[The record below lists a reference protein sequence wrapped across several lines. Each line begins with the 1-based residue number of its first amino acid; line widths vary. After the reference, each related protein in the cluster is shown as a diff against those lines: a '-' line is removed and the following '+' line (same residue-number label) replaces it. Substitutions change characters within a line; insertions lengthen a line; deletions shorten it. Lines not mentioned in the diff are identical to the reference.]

1 MKLKQTLPALLLLL
15 SGLAF
20 SAAASAQAP
29 AETKAKASEPAEAPS
44 QGTKYTEEGADTCLA
59 CHGDDAKVM
68 LIFKTRHANRADKRT
83 PFAGLQCE
91 ACHGPGA
98 KHADG
103 GDTNAI
109 NSQKESSW
117 VPVADRNKVC
127 LACHQGNARIGWHGS
142 AHDANN
148 VACSSCHK
156 VHAERDPVLAKAT
169 QPEACYRCHKQQRA
183 DFHKPSAH
191 PVRFGS
197 LACSD
202 CHSTHGSSASAML
215 VQPTV
220 NQTCTTCHAEKRG
233 PFLWEH
239 APVAENCTLCHTPHG
254 SVRPSLLTKTP
265 PLLCQQCH
273 TVAGHPAVAR
283 TGAALPQGGGV
294 GAGFVLA
301 GSCTN
306 CHSQVHGSN
315 HPSGVKLMR

>member
-1 MKLKQTLPALLLLL
+1 MKLEKALPALLLVL

-20 SAAASAQAP
+20 STAVPAQAAAEAKPKASAPAQAP
-29 AETKAKASEPAEAPS
+29 G
-44 QGTKYTEEGADTCLA
+44 QGTRYSEEGADTCLA
-59 CHGDDAKVM
+59 CHGDDAG
-68 LIFKTRHANRADKRT
+68 LARIFKTRHANRGDKRT

-103 GDTNAI
+103 GDTSAI
-109 NSQKESSW
+109 NSLKDSSW
-117 VPVADRNKVC
+117 VPVQDRNKVC
-127 LACHQGNARIGWHGS
+127 LGCHQGNARMGWHGS
-142 AHDANN
+142 AHDAI
-148 VACSSCHK
+148 ACASCHK
-156 VHAERDPVLAKAT
+156 IHAERDPVLAKAT
-169 QPEACYRCHKQQRA
+169 QPDTCYQCHKQQRA
-183 DFHKPSAH
+183 DFQKPSAH
-191 PVRFGS
+191 PVRFGK

-202 CHSTHGSSASAML
+202 CHSPHGSNAPAML
-215 VQPTV
+215 AKPTV
-220 NQTCTTCHAEKRG
+220 NQTCFTCHAEKRG

-239 APVAENCTLCHTPHG
+239 APVAENCTLCHSAHG
-254 SVRPSLLTKTP
+254 SPRPSLLTKTP

-283 TGAALPQGGGV
+283 TGAALPANGGV

>member
-1 MKLKQTLPALLLLL
+1 MNLKNAFAILLLTF
-15 SGLAF
+15 SGIALAAEQ
-20 SAAASAQAP
+20 AAKKETD
-29 AETKAKASEPAEAPS
+29 AEPG

-109 NSQKESSW
+109 NSHKDSSW
-117 VPVADRNKVC
+117 VPVRDRNKVC
-127 LACHQGNARIGWHGS
+127 LACHQGNARMGWHGS

-148 VACSSCHK
+148 VACASCHK

-169 QPEACYRCHKQQRA
+169 QPEACYKCHKQQRA

-202 CHSTHGSSASAML
+202 CHSAHGSNAPAML

-254 SVRPSLLTKTP
+254 SVRRFLLTKTP